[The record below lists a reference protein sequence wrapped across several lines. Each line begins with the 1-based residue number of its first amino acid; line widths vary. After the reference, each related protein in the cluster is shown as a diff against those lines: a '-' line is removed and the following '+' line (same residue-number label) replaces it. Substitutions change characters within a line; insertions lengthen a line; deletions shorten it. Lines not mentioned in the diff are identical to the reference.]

1 MSAAVPRTAL
11 LLAIPTA
18 LSLVPYTDPE
28 GAFRVLRPAG
38 WKVERVQVGL
48 RETVFY
54 RDDPRR
60 GPRVVVIPEAPVAA
74 STLREAT
81 CLLLQYVRPANPSAP
96 PRPGPWPERTCPF
109 PWSFRAGSRI
119 SGEGA
124 ATWRASTV
132 RERALFR
139 IRPLGELRAGGL
151 EVTFLAVV
159 SPAGEFASFERV
171 FRRILESYRA
181 P

>member
-1 MSAAVPRTAL
+1 MSVAVPRTIL
-11 LLAIPTA
+11 FLAISTA
-18 LSLVPYTDPE
+18 LSLVPYTDSE

-38 WKVERVQVGL
+38 WNVERVQVGL
-48 RETVFY
+48 LETVFY
-54 RDDPRR
+54 RDYPRR

-74 STLREAT
+74 TTLREAA
-81 CLLLQYVRPANPSAP
+81 CLLLQYVRPADPSAP

-119 SGEGA
+119 SWEGA
-124 ATWRASTV
+124 ATWWVDTV

-139 IRPLGELRAGGL
+139 IRSLGNLRAGGL
-151 EVTFLAVV
+151 EVAFLAVV
-159 SPAGEFASFERV
+159 APAGEFAGFERV